1 MATKSP
7 GRRIRRLFRYFG
19 YEIHRVEVRAHDQA
33 QPRGTDLPSIDPV
46 WPLPRR
52 AGGLSDDEIRAAFAR
67 FDLWHYAYEFEGGLS
82 FAASH
87 HHPGPH
93 SNDSRRPLQRF
104 RHFIPPLVEAC
115 GGSLAGKRVLDIAC
129 NSGFWSLQCALL
141 GAEVVGFDSRQ
152 ELIDQANLLKSIV
165 GLSNVEFNVLDF
177 WKMSPQALGG
187 TFDVVLNLGILY
199 HLPKPLTALEL
210 TRAMARERIL
220 LDTAVNPLLES
231 VVFLD
236 WEEAH
241 DIRSA
246 NTAGIVACPSRSA
259 IELMFKHIGVTR
271 WSEIPIRSA
280 DMPRDYRNGKRASWI
295 IEV

>member
-1 MATKSP
+1 MF
-7 GRRIRRLFRYFG
+7 RRFG
-19 YEIHRVEVRAHDQA
+19 YEIHKIDARPRRQPPQPGNNPPPVE
-33 QPRGTDLPSIDPV
+33 PT

-52 AGGLSDDEIRAAFAR
+52 ADGLTDDAIRAAFAK

-82 FAASH
+82 FAAAH
-87 HHPGPH
+87 HNPGPH
-93 SNDSRRPLQRF
+93 TNDPKRPLQRF
-104 RHFIPPLVEAC
+104 RHFIPPLVQAC

-152 ELIDQANLLKSIV
+152 ELIDQADLLKSIV
-165 GLSNVEFNVLDF
+165 GLSNVEFKVLDF
-177 WKMSPQALGG
+177 WNMSPQALGG

-199 HLPKPLTALEL
+199 HLPKPLQALEL
-210 TRAMARERIL
+210 TKAVARERIL

-231 VVFLD
+231 VVLLD

-246 NTAGIVACPSRSA
+246 DTSGIVAYPSRSA
-259 IELMFKHIGVTR
+259 IELMLKHIGAR
-271 WSEIPIRSA
+271 SWAEIPIRT
-280 DMPRDYRNGKRASWI
+280 DMPRDYLSRKRTSWI